1 MHELLSARLEAIHD
15 LFGQIPDTLE
25 DVWIKVATGEQ
36 DEAGKLID
44 KTMEI
49 RRNPFDR
56 KYSKVSEIDWETHA
70 TALDPMGVTEEMSK
84 RW

>member
-1 MHELLSARLEAIHD
+1 LSARLEAIHE

-25 DVWIKVATGEQ
+25 DVWVKVATGEQ
-36 DEAGKLID
+36 DEASRLID
-44 KTMEI
+44 ATVAV

-56 KYSKVSEIDWETHA
+56 KYSKVADINWESHA
-70 TALDPMGVTEEMSK
+70 TVLDPIGIIEEMSK